1 MDGQESIE
9 LDWDVI
15 EQQVIRY
22 DQGDRS
28 AVAVRAK
35 MLQTAYFDGYIQCE
49 SDHEKIMDNFNL
61 MMSQPA
67 GHA

>member
-9 LDWDVI
+9 LDWDAI
-15 EQQVIRY
+15 NQQVILY
-22 DQGDRS
+22 DLGDRG

-35 MLQTAYFDGYIQCE
+35 MLQAAYFDGYIQCE
-49 SDHEKIMDNFNL
+49 SDHEQIMDNINL